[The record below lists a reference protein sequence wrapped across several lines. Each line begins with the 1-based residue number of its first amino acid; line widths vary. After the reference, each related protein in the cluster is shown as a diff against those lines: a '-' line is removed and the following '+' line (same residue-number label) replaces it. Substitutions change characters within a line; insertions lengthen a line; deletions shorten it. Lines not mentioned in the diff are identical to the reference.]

1 MNRAAKIP
9 RAGRRGGFYRI
20 RELLDKHTA
29 RRQMP
34 AGGSCAHMSD
44 SSGDFAGTQT
54 PGTNIDMARG
64 TVHDCLYT
72 LDIGLPH
79 AVRAPMGVGHL
90 DPEGNTLVTELTF
103 SHPLHLLAVLKYK
116 RVRNAPLDI
125 ITEFDTNCK
134 RNFTILQNFLR
145 SCQAHLFIL

>member
-1 MNRAAKIP
+1 MC
-9 RAGRRGGFYRI
+9 
-20 RELLDKHTA
+20 
-29 RRQMP
+29 Q
-34 AGGSCAHMSD
+34 HMSD

-103 SHPLHLLAVLKYK
+103 SHPLHLLAVLG
-116 RVRNAPLDI
+116 
-125 ITEFDTNCK
+125 
-134 RNFTILQNFLR
+134 
-145 SCQAHLFIL
+145 

>member
-1 MNRAAKIP
+1 MNSAAKIP
-9 RAGRRGGFYRI
+9 RAGRRGGFYRFG
-20 RELLDKHTA
+20 RKTYRPPAEA
-29 RRQMP
+29 GRRF
-34 AGGSCAHMSD
+34 CAHMSD

-103 SHPLHLLAVLKYK
+103 SHPLHLLAVLG
-116 RVRNAPLDI
+116 
-125 ITEFDTNCK
+125 
-134 RNFTILQNFLR
+134 
-145 SCQAHLFIL
+145 

>member
-1 MNRAAKIP
+1 
-9 RAGRRGGFYRI
+9 
-20 RELLDKHTA
+20 
-29 RRQMP
+29 
-34 AGGSCAHMSD
+34 MSD

-103 SHPLHLLAVLKYK
+103 RHPLHLLAVQRFKWAQK
-116 RVRNAPLDI
+116 APQTMI
-125 ITEFDTNCK
+125 AEFDTKCK
-134 RNFTILQNFLR
+134 HKIKNSENFVR
-145 SCQAHLFIL
+145 SCEAAPFIR